1 MKLADWSLLVIL
13 AQAQAKLAC
22 WETERFTIESACRT
36 CDRKGDEQR
45 LCAETGFIE
54 KLISRSIA

>member
-22 WETERFTIESACRT
+22 WETERKLKHYYNYIFY
-36 CDRKGDEQR
+36 
-45 LCAETGFIE
+45 ET
-54 KLISRSIA
+54 